1 MKVGRETWLA
11 STLALPIDVFSRC
24 LFVQE
29 VMWLAQSSCCEQD
42 HLSIYRNHFSFTFYL
57 TMTLLRMIYD
67 IYLKITGISN
77 TRLTVGFLNWSM
89 HKISFKIKEIVLC
102 FLFEKQDGLTSFCF
116 TLPDFNGAE
125 LGREHLL
132 QTLIVTWTTIND
144 QF

>member
-1 MKVGRETWLA
+1 MKVGRGRWLA
-11 STLALPIDVFSRC
+11 STLVLPIDVFSRC

-42 HLSIYRNHFSFTFYL
+42 HSLIYRNHFSFIFYL

-67 IYLKITGISN
+67 KYLKITGIG

-102 FLFEKQDGLTSFCF
+102 FCLKNKMAWLLFVLLCLSSMV
-116 TLPDFNGAE
+116 LNWAE
-125 LGREHLL
+125 SIYCKR
-132 QTLIVTWTTIND
+132 W
-144 QF
+144 